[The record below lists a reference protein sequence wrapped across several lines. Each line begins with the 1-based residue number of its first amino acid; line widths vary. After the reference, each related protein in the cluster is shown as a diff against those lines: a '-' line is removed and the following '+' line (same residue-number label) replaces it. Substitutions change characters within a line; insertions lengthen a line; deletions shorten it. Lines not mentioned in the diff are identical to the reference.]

1 MYACMARMTIQ
12 LSDELDKKF
21 RLRVLMLKGSKKGVL
36 GETVAEALDLWL
48 EENPEKKDES
58 I

>member
-1 MYACMARMTIQ
+1 MARMTIQ

-21 RLRVLMLKGSKKGVL
+21 RIRVLLLKGSKKGVL
-36 GETVAEALDLWL
+36 GDAVAEALGLWL
-48 EENPEKKDES
+48 EAHPEEENES

>member
-1 MYACMARMTIQ
+1 MYVCMARMTIQ

-21 RLRVLMLKGSKKGVL
+21 RLRVLMLKGTKKGVL

-48 EENPEKKDES
+48 EENPEE
-58 I
+58 